1 MTQGNSN
8 EITIAIG
15 YDNVSNIDGLVQKNN
30 TNNYILKLNW
40 TPVTNPSNET
50 SVIYIISY
58 LDKIYQTSESNFNL
72 PITYGTQIFNEN
84 TGRINTL
91 EQCVTIEA
99 RFIYDGGYYSS
110 NIEEF
115 CFCPP
120 VDLFCKKTIK
130 TTKTQKSHEKK
141 SSINSSKM
149 RYANSLKNSNG
160 ALGLNFNLNNCA
172 SPNYWNSLQFK
183 VGKND
188 CYKKNE
194 TIILPEAVKSNRVM
208 NRRYKR

>member
-15 YDNVSNIDGLVQKNN
+15 YDNVSNINGRVNKNN
-30 TNNYILKLNW
+30 INNYFLNLNW
-40 TPVTNPSNET
+40 SPVTNPSNQT
-50 SVIYIISY
+50 SVVYIISY
-58 LDKIYQTSESNFNL
+58 LDKIYQTSDSNFNL
-72 PITYGTQIFNEN
+72 PITYGTQIFNET

-141 SSINSSKM
+141 SSINSQKM
-149 RYANSLKNSNG
+149 RYANSLKNPNG
-160 ALGLNFNLNNCA
+160 ALGLNFNKCA
-172 SPNYWNSLQFK
+172 SPNFWNSLQFK
-183 VGKND
+183 VGPND
-188 CYKKNE
+188 CYKKDN
-194 TIILPEAVKSNRVM
+194 TIILPESRKNKRVT